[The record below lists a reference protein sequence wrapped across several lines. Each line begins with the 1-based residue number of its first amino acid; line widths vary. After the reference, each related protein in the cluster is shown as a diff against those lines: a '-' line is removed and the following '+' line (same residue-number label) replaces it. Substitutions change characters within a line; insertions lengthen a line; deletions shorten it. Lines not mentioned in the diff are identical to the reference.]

1 MIKQFFLTA
10 CLVIV
15 TASFLL
21 LWDSPPESF
30 LRPDGSKVE
39 NLPSA
44 DSYMSN
50 IKSYIFSLDGTKK
63 YALEAEG
70 IAIYSGISE
79 LRLSQPLLVAYK
91 TNSQQP
97 QFEIKADRGMLYKNS
112 KIFEFDGSVNANW
125 KTEEGTSVLQAGN
138 LAYRLNEDSAS
149 ANGGVEV
156 TTTNS
161 KISGETLSAN
171 FITKILKIESR
182 VRGIH
187 DSI

>member
-1 MIKQFFLTA
+1 MIKQFLLTA

-21 LWDSPPESF
+21 LWDSSPESF
-30 LRPDGSKVE
+30 LRPDSSKVD

-50 IKSYIFSLDGTKK
+50 IKSYIFSSDGTKK
-63 YALEAEG
+63 YTLEAAE
-70 IAIYSGISE
+70 ISIYSGISE
-79 LRLSQPLLVAYK
+79 IKLSQPLLVAYK
-91 TNSQQP
+91 TNSQRP
-97 QFEIKADRGMLYKNS
+97 QFKIKANSGMLYKNS
-112 KIFEFDGSVNANW
+112 KIFEFDGNVNANW
-125 KTEEGTSVLQAGN
+125 QTEEGTSVLQAGN
-138 LAYRLNEDSAS
+138 LAYMVNEDSAS
-149 ANGGVEV
+149 ANGGVEI
-156 TTTNS
+156 TTPKS